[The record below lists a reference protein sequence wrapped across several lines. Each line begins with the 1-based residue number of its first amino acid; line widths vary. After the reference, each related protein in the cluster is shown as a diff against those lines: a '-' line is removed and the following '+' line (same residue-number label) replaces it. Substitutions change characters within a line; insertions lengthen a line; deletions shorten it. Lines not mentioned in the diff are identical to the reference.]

1 MTQEEKLLKEVQLR
15 KQNTIEFIQSFDWKE
30 LQDEKYEDTEYENL
44 IKDEDKNSQF
54 KQQSTTKVSNNR

>member
-15 KQNTIEFIQSFDWKE
+15 KQNTIEFIQSFDWRE

-54 KQQSTTKVSNNR
+54 KQQSSTKVSNNR